1 MCARKPAERCAI
13 GRDPLVPDEMAGI
26 DALACRHSKGLDFD
40 LIFYSPAHS
49 MAPIIF
55 SPI

>member
-26 DALACRHSKGLDFD
+26 IVLACRHSKGLDFD